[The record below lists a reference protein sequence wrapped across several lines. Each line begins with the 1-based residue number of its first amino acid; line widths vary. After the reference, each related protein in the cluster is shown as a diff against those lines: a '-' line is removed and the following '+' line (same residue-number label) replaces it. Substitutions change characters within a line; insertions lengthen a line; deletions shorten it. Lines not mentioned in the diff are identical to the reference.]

1 MQVSWS
7 RIFPAVITPFKE
19 NLEID
24 FPALEAHLERLIAA
38 GVGGITVTGSVGEN
52 YALSAEEKRAVVKT
66 AIDVTAGR
74 VPMLAGIAELTTDLA
89 CRYAEDS
96 AAMGADGLMLLPALV
111 YKADAIEAMRHY
123 RAVADATDLPI
134 MIYNNPPAYG
144 VDLEPRHYAELADEE
159 KFVGIKESAI
169 DITRL
174 PETRRLTGDR
184 YIMFAGID
192 DFVMEGVVQGATAF
206 VCGFVNAFPEEC
218 VALFDLALEGRWDEA
233 MAIYRWIQP
242 IFAFDHEVKF
252 VQHLK
257 LTVAMAGLAA
267 ERCRPP
273 RYMLE
278 GAERAG
284 AETIVRTALETR
296 PALPAKRA
304 AAE

>member
-66 AIDVTAGR
+66 AIEVTAGR

-192 DFVMEGVVQGATAF
+192 DFVMEGVMQGATAF

-257 LTVAMAGLAA
+257 LTVAMAGLGA

-278 GAERAG
+278 GAERAR
-284 AETIVRTALETR
+284 AEAIVRTALETR